1 MIILGIHDGHNCGA
15 SLFKNGALM
24 IAISE
29 EKITRNKNEYG
40 YPEKSISKCLKF
52 ANIKKEQIDYVAV
65 STKYLPPKY
74 FLVKRNTTF
83 KIEDYLKEQNNYW
96 FPKIY
101 KNKKISYLSVFKNK
115 IISSKKFLYDK
126 KFFKNED
133 DVIGMQKA
141 RKKLISKRLN
151 INENKIEF
159 FDHHEC
165 HANYGYYGSE
175 NKINKV
181 IVVTSDGGGDNTNG
195 SIWIG
200 IKGKKLVEK
209 YRTNICNIGRIYRY
223 ITLILGMKPTE
234 HEFKVMGMA
243 GYGVDKTN
251 FYEKAVRIFEE
262 TLGVNGIKFKYN
274 YRPKDNFFYFKKKLD
289 GLRFDTISVALQK
302 YTENLLLK
310 WFKNIS
316 KKYNC
321 KNFIFSGGVAQNI
334 KATKLILDD
343 KNINSIFIPPGPGD
357 ESLSIGAGY
366 SKLSRLGINKNK
378 ITNIIN
384 PYVGVSFSQDDLE
397 FIKKIKNIKI
407 TKSNNK
413 KIAKLLAKGEVV
425 ARFSL
430 QNNEFGPRA
439 LGNRSILADPRK
451 ADILNIIN
459 KKIKVRDFWMP
470 FAPSVIDKDL
480 KKFFV
485 IKKNHKPYFMT
496 IACDTTPLGKKVIP
510 AAVHPF
516 DKTARPQLVS
526 KNNNKDY
533 YDLIC
538 QFKKITGIGVL
549 LNTSFNLHGEPIV
562 FTPIDAIKTLKNSGL
577 KYLYIGNYLVEKI
590 K

>member
-15 SLFKNGALM
+15 SLFKNGELM

-115 IISSKKFLYDK
+115 IINSKKFLYDK

-181 IVVTSDGGGDNTNG
+181 IVVTCDGGGDNTNG

-397 FIKKIKNIKI
+397 FIKKIRNIKI

-459 KKIKVRDFWMP
+459 KK
-470 FAPSVIDKDL
+470 
-480 KKFFV
+480 
-485 IKKNHKPYFMT
+485 
-496 IACDTTPLGKKVIP
+496 
-510 AAVHPF
+510 
-516 DKTARPQLVS
+516 S
-526 KNNNKDY
+526 K
-533 YDLIC
+533 LEIFGC
-538 QFKKITGIGVL
+538 H
-549 LNTSFNLHGEPIV
+549 LHQV
-562 FTPIDAIKTLKNSGL
+562 
-577 KYLYIGNYLVEKI
+577 
-590 K
+590 